1 MFATLVHQALSGY
14 AANFVADDC
23 CFITNARPRSL
34 RSAETRTLL
43 VSRPRTNIGDTAF
56 SAAGPRVWNY
66 LPTKLKQPFQTVA
79 VDIFIRSLGPKHS
92 VLALHFGNPPTCV
105 LSFSL
110 VNVMRCAGVQFNFAE
125 MLIHQAIHT
134 IEYCLSCIS
143 HTASYLRLW
152 ALSLAHA
159 GPAAAH
165 SYSTDCNAYWGRRI
179 NTCA

>member
-79 VDIFIRSLGPKHS
+79 VDIFIRSLGPKRS
-92 VLALHFGNPPTCV
+92 VLALRFGNPPTYV
-105 LSFSL
+105 LSYSL
-110 VNVMRCAGVQFNFAE
+110 VNVHALCWCAVQLCRDADPPGNPHHR
-125 MLIHQAIHT
+125 I
-134 IEYCLSCIS
+134 LSQLHLTHSLLSSTVGAQSRTRRSGCS
-143 HTASYLRLW
+143 TLLFYRL
-152 ALSLAHA
+152 
-159 GPAAAH
+159 
-165 SYSTDCNAYWGRRI
+165 
-179 NTCA
+179 